1 MPSQRKKVMPLAKLS
16 RLRRN
21 DVPASVRLVKEVRN
35 ELLFET
41 RSIRKEIGAAEKRL
55 ESKIWSVESKIS
67 SVESKLASKISS
79 VDAKV
84 SALASKIC
92 SVESKICSVESKVD
106 SISSTVHGMRV
117 LMEEQR
123 SENRIVLDG
132 IAAVIVRQDRAEN
145 EAFEFRKN
153 LAMLM
158 MSQSPAVNAEL

>member
-55 ESKIWSVESKIS
+55 ESKIWSVE
-67 SVESKLASKISS
+67 SKISS

-153 LAMLM
+153 LAIIM

>member
-21 DVPASVRLVKEVRN
+21 DVPASVGLVKEVRN

-55 ESKIWSVESKIS
+55 ESKIWSVE
-67 SVESKLASKISS
+67 SKISS